1 MAHRNA
7 LDLDS
12 AHNSAIREEI
22 GERLRVLLSK
32 EQPKPPPRVQHLLD
46 RLNALDAPRVRS
58 RNRRLRDLWQQKAV
72 RMEELDR
79 RKGEL
84 HRRIGEALVA
94 VTLCTGTLIAC
105 FGIALL

>member
-46 RLNALDAPRVRS
+46 RLNALDATGVRS
-58 RNRRLRDLWQQKAV
+58 RNRRLRGL
-72 RMEELDR
+72 
-79 RKGEL
+79 GT
-84 HRRIGEALVA
+84 HRH
-94 VTLCTGTLIAC
+94 
-105 FGIALL
+105 

>member
-46 RLNALDAPRVRS
+46 RLNTMDATVVRA
-58 RNRRLRDLWQQKAV
+58 RNCRLRGFRQ
-72 RMEELDR
+72 
-79 RKGEL
+79 
-84 HRRIGEALVA
+84 
-94 VTLCTGTLIAC
+94 
-105 FGIALL
+105 